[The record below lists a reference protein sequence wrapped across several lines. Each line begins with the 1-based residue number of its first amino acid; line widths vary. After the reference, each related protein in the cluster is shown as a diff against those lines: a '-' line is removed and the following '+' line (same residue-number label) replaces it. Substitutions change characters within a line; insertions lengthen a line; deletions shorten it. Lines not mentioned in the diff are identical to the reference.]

1 MTSSWSAILPAS
13 VCVASGRST
22 DTRRQIVCR
31 VFDAYAGKSPRRI
44 AFDLNARACPDPTA
58 SPGARPPSTA
68 PRARHRH
75 PQQRVLY
82 RSVGLDCAGAVY
94 GRRLFCDDRA
104 GAEANLLSPLLAC
117 CCLADCGGTAGGML
131 IGSASQ
137 GPLPGTDR
145 GRRAKATQ
153 PPPATLNSATGCPPS
168 PWNRDNRKT
177 VGFRALPLGQV
188 CARGS
193 RPHGDWHADLAS
205 RGTQSCGQLFREC
218 YRML

>member
-1 MTSSWSAILPAS
+1 MLTPAKARGALLS
-13 VCVASGRST
+13 ISMRGRAR
-22 DTRRQIVCR
+22 TRR
-31 VFDAYAGKSPRRI
+31 RRLVPDHHQRHRARGTGI
-44 AFDLNARACPDPTA
+44 LNNEFYIGRLVWTARALFT
-58 SPGARPPSTA
+58 GG
-68 PRARHRH
+68 
-75 PQQRVLY
+75 VF
-82 RSVGLDCAGAVY
+82 
-94 GRRLFCDDRA
+94 FCDDRA